1 MEKEK
6 DISFE
11 ELKEYSDTMTKNNV
25 EYVGKLLDKAGFS
38 QRPTC
43 DLVLGVPIT
52 DRFKDRPN
60 AEMLNILKILNSAI
74 VEAWHLEVD
83 SMKEHR
89 KRFPSPLDILDAKII
104 DDNPKAIDKRH

>member
-1 MEKEK
+1 MMKQVE
-6 DISFE
+6 DIRFE
-11 ELKEYSDTMTKNNV
+11 ELKKCSDEMTKNNV
-25 EYVGKLLDKAGFS
+25 EYVGKLLDEAGFS

-52 DRFKDRPN
+52 DRFKERPN

-74 VEAWHLEVD
+74 IEAWYLEVD

-104 DDNPKAIDKRH
+104 DNGNE

>member
-38 QRPTC
+38 QRPAS
-43 DLVLGVPIT
+43 DLVYGVPIT
-52 DRFKDRPN
+52 DGFKDRPN
-60 AEMLNILKILNSAI
+60 AEMLNMLKMLNSSF
-74 VEAWHLEVD
+74 VEAWQLAID
-83 SMKEHR
+83 SMKQQR
-89 KRFPSPLDILDAKII
+89 KKFLQANKLIVRMDFPPEDAQIVK
-104 DDNPKAIDKRH
+104 